1 MVQVQ
6 KEWKEMREEEKVS
19 LKQIANMFILISWL
33 IVLIWTTL
41 VIKVL
46 STGTKIT
53 VTPIGLQIEMEK

>member
-1 MVQVQ
+1 
-6 KEWKEMREEEKVS
+6 MREEEKVS